1 MNVINL
7 KHALIGI
14 LLLLS
19 AFAGIAMK
27 PTKHLNSLRHE
38 INLESSIP
46 KVFNEWRVTDLNAQ
60 VLVNP
65 QVADQLK
72 RLYSQSVSRSYVN
85 PKGEIVM
92 LSIVY
97 GGDQGRD
104 TQVHSPE
111 ACYQAQGFQ
120 ISGRSNGMLKTK
132 YGMVPIRKLVAT
144 MGNRVEPIT
153 YWVNL
158 GGVGSVDRTGF
169 KIARLKMGLTGVI
182 PDGILFRVST
192 ISNETNAHLLLEN
205 FIKDLLASIPPDGAK
220 QLLYNTQ

>member
-7 KHALIGI
+7 KLTLIGI

-19 AFAGIAMK
+19 AYAGLAMK

-46 KVFNEWRVTDLNAQ
+46 KIFNEWRITDLNAQ
-60 VLVNP
+60 ALVNP
-65 QVADQLK
+65 QVANELK
-72 RLYSQSVSRSYVN
+72 RIYSQSLSRSYVN
-85 PKGEIVM
+85 PQGEIIM

-97 GGDQGRD
+97 GSNQSYLTQLHFPD
-104 TQVHSPE
+104 T
-111 ACYQAQGFQ
+111 CYQAQGFQ
-120 ISGRSNGMLKTK
+120 MSGRSNGMLKTK

-158 GGVGSVDRTGF
+158 GGVGSVDRTEF
-169 KIARLKMGLTGVI
+169 NIAKLKMGLSGVI

-192 ISNETNAHLLLEN
+192 ISNEANAHLLLEK
-205 FIKDLLASIPPDGAK
+205 FIQDLLASIPPDRAK